1 MRAVSAGN
9 QQTRTQVRGGSRI
22 FVRRGCTRLLLYFNT
37 NKPHSLFFC
46 RVPVVLE
53 NRRSS
58 QGGGDVHPLHP
69 PPRSAPA
76 TTTCSDQLH
85 FHGEIGEELNRL
97 FSPPGVSTSRL
108 VAFSRFHFAH
118 KEMSQAKAINSAVL
132 NLLYRYFMWNTQT
145 KESLSRL
152 RALSDLPRP
161 PASSPIHLPKKEV
174 GIVTRVT

>member
-1 MRAVSAGN
+1 M
-9 QQTRTQVRGGSRI
+9 
-22 FVRRGCTRLLLYFNT
+22 
-37 NKPHSLFFC
+37 
-46 RVPVVLE
+46 
-53 NRRSS
+53 
-58 QGGGDVHPLHP
+58 HPLHP

-132 NLLYRYFMWNTQT
+132 NLLYRYLMWNTQT

-161 PASSPIHLPKKEV
+161 PASSPIHLPTGWHCDASNVNTAGNPLVFNECSTSFQNQLPCCKAQV
-174 GIVTRVT
+174 GLKIPVSLQLSTFCTVHDLIAIQMKMTKQD